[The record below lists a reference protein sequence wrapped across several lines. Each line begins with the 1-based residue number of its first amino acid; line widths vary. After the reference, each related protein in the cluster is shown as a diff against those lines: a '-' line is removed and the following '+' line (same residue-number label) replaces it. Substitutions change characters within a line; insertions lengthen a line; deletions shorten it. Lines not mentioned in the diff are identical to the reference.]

1 MLITASIVA
10 IVAYLATAGTLFN
23 YARKTPTVAAPRQ
36 LVCGVILCGIIAHTL
51 STYLN
56 IATAEGLDLGFYP
69 VSSLIFW
76 FICCLA
82 LITYLR
88 HKPID
93 RLLLLLFPMAALS
106 VAVSILFDGGY
117 TPRDDLSGGI
127 VAHILLSML
136 AYSVLTFAALQA
148 LLLGLQVRELK
159 HKHTRGL
166 IDALPPLQTMEQL
179 LFELIWIGF
188 ILLSLSILSGVV
200 FLQDIFAQHLVHKT
214 TFSICAWVIFAMLLW
229 GRTYFGWRGKTAVRW
244 TLMGFVLLMLGY
256 LGSKV
261 VLELILQRV

>member
-1 MLITASIVA
+1 MLITASVVA
-10 IVAYLATAGTLFN
+10 IAAYLATAVTLLS
-23 YARKTPTVAAPRQ
+23 YARKTPAIATPRQ
-36 LVCGVILCGIIAHTL
+36 LVGGLIACGVVAHTI

-56 IATAEGLDLGFYP
+56 IATAQGLDLGFFP

-82 LITYLR
+82 LVTYLR

-106 VAVSILFDGGY
+106 VAVSVLFESVY
-117 TPRDDLSGGI
+117 TPRNDLDGGI

-136 AYSVLTFAALQA
+136 AYSVLTLAALQA

-166 IDALPPLQTMEQL
+166 IDALPPLQTMEQM
-179 LFELIWIGF
+179 LFELIWMGF
-188 ILLSLSILSGVV
+188 ILLGLSILSGVV

-244 TLMGFVLLMLGY
+244 TLIGFALLMLGY
-256 LGSKV
+256 FGSKV
-261 VLELILQRV
+261 VLELILQRA